1 MNFTQHPYL
10 SMQFVAW
17 ILPRKYGQKC
27 VKKDRGGRER
37 FPPPL
42 LGGMGEKTDYF
53 SFKYTAIAF
62 DKLKHNLQLVLDFLE
77 GLWDRESLRY
87 P

>member
-42 LGGMGEKTDYF
+42 LGGFG
-53 SFKYTAIAF
+53 
-62 DKLKHNLQLVLDFLE
+62 
-77 GLWDRESLRY
+77 
-87 P
+87 